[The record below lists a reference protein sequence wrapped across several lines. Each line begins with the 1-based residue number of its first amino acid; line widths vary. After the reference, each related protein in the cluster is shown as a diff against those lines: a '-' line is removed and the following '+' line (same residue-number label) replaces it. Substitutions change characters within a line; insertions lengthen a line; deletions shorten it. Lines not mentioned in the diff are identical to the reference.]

1 MRDMVKQVSENL
13 LMAVPQKSRHNIDSQ
28 TLTTSGFGTLTPV
41 YIQEAVP
48 GGQYTLSAET
58 LVRFQPLA
66 SPLMHKC
73 TTKIFYFYVPYRILW
88 HNWEHFVMGKP
99 DPLTGLDPVFPYY
112 PASYYSSTPL
122 VNGVNQNRLAD
133 YLGIKVP
140 PTGSSQNLNPMAF
153 AAYQKIYNRYF
164 RHKALKTESFSPD
177 TLNDGLLS
185 PTNFV
190 LMSTLQKITYEDDYF
205 NQALP
210 TPQKG
215 DPIFID
221 DNSIV
226 RVNDDSANSWKIK
239 TLLAGGNYDMTLPD
253 NPPGT
258 GVRSNVPAL
267 ELYADVKIAMEELR
281 VANAMQKFVEA
292 ERHTH
297 TYKDYHKMMFNSNI
311 KDDRVQ
317 DAEYITG
324 HTQPITISDVVNTA
338 DLQGRLTSTG
348 DSYFRADGDT
358 YYTPEHGLIM
368 GIAVTTYSSAYMK
381 ALPKVHLKTDRFEY
395 FHPAFD
401 NLGEQKIIQAEINGL
416 QAGDT
421 GTFGYVP
428 KHHEYRK
435 SWDMIT
441 GEMATTYA
449 HWHLARNY
457 AGGTGLTSTFHEVLD
472 ERRIFVYTDDDY
484 DAILYQ
490 VYNNVSALLPMGD
503 MSVPTL

>member
-13 LMAVPQKSRHNIDSQ
+13 LMAVPNKSRHNLDSQ

-41 YIQEAVP
+41 FLQEAVP
-48 GGQYTLSAET
+48 NGRYTLSAET

-73 TTKIFYFYVPYRILW
+73 TTKIFYFFVPYRILW
-88 HNWEHFVMGKP
+88 KNWEYWIMGKA
-99 DPLTGLDPVFPYY
+99 DPLTGLDPVHPYY
-112 PASYYSSTPL
+112 PATYYSSTPL
-122 VNGVNQNRLAD
+122 TNGVNQNRLAD
-133 YLGIKVP
+133 YLGVKPP
-140 PTGSSQNLNPMAF
+140 PTTSTQELNPMAF

-164 RHKALKTESFSPD
+164 RHKALRSESFSPD
-177 TLNDGLLS
+177 ELNDGLLA
-185 PTNFV
+185 PTKFV

-215 DPIFID
+215 DPIYID
-221 DNSIV
+221 DNSPV
-226 RVNDDSANSWKIK
+226 RVNSFAATWTDSMKVNGSVIDTPVPTNVNSDYL
-239 TLLAGGNYDMTLPD
+239 TD
-253 NPPGT
+253 
-258 GVRSNVPAL
+258 VPINQ
-267 ELYADVKIAMEELR
+267 LYAEVSIAMEELR

-292 ERHTH
+292 ERHTQ
-297 TYKDYHKMMFNSNI
+297 TYKDYMKMMFNANI

-381 ALPKVHLKTDRFEY
+381 ALPKLHLKTGRFDF

-401 NLGEQKIIQAEINGL
+401 NLGEQPITQAEIQGL

-435 SWDMIT
+435 AWDMIT
-441 GEMATTYA
+441 GEMATTYS

-457 AGGTGLTSTFHEVLD
+457 VGANLSSTFHEVLD
-472 ERRIFVYTDDDY
+472 ERRIFVYTGSDY
-484 DAILYQ
+484 DPILYQ
-490 VYNNVSALLPMGD
+490 VYNNVSAELPMGD
-503 MSVPTL
+503 MSIPTL